1 MTANE
6 NTETYNQVND
16 IILPNKDITKRV
28 TDRDPSISTEMTSG
42 TNTDS
47 STNNLPT
54 SDDLNF
60 QTGMSNF
67 CLKAYL
73 SNEQLQQARESIRAD
88 MNTGKSVKEQ
98 LKESTRLSAG
108 IIFKAGSSRL
118 GKMVFDIHKENV
130 EEKQRVLVEKIKKEE
145 RIYNEN
151 VKRAEEIFRMKPTL
165 ESMTIRELTLI
176 CKPLKRKG
184 DGKMPNKKESLILKY
199 KEWSGRPAPSFDV
212 SHLVL
217 ESDCGDNA
225 SNTGNCDDVEINSSH
240 NDDLPINEIALV

>member
-1 MTANE
+1 MTTNE
-6 NTETYNQVND
+6 NTEAYNQAND
-16 IILPNKDITKRV
+16 IILPNKDMKQV
-28 TDRDPSISTEMTSG
+28 TDGDPSISTEMTSG
-42 TNTDS
+42 TDTDS

-54 SDDLNF
+54 PDDLNF
-60 QTGMSNF
+60 QSGMSNF

-73 SNEQLQQARESIRAD
+73 SNEQLQQARESIRSD
-88 MNTGKSVKEQ
+88 MNTGKSVKQQ

-118 GKMVFDIHKENV
+118 GKTVFDVHKENV

-151 VKRAEEIFRMKPTL
+151 VKRAEEVFRRKQTL
-165 ESMTIRELTLI
+165 ESMMIRELTLI
-176 CKPLKRKG
+176 CKPLKRND

-212 SHLVL
+212 SHTVVS
-217 ESDCGDNA
+217 ERV
-225 SNTGNCDDVEINSSH
+225 CDDRYVIRDDTEFTSY
-240 NDDLPINEIALV
+240 NDDRSNNEIAEL